1 MEAFAREKLGL
12 GREALEHIVILE
24 TALPLDQLPRLYK
37 GAGNPNPNTPNPYP
51 VTPDPQ
57 P

>member
-24 TALPLDQLPRLYK
+24 TTLPLDQLPRLYK
-37 GAGNPNPNTPNPYP
+37 GAGNPNPNTPNP
-51 VTPDPQ
+51 
-57 P
+57 